1 MSPASG
7 QEHETEREHGEG
19 SAGDPNGPGETLHE
33 LAQTAARD
41 VNRAA
46 HLAQRERLPRGR
58 ALTRGIVLAGLY
70 ALGLV
75 ALLLLAAAAHT
86 YALLPFDLP
95 FTRELQE
102 HPTPVVSAFLTFIS
116 ALGYF
121 PYAEIIVVVCVL
133 ALLLLRLRLE
143 AIFLLATLLV
153 DALGALIK
161 DVVARHRPSP
171 SLVHVAQHL
180 NSPSFPSGH
189 TLHYTVFYGFLAFV
203 LITSFRPSWWRNVLV
218 AICFALIALVGIS
231 RVYLGEHWLTD
242 VLGGYLLG
250 GLFLLPLVAAYLWAR
265 AHFNS
270 ATLRPLRHPAR
281 PM

>member
-1 MSPASG
+1 MSLASG
-7 QEHETEREHGEG
+7 REDEAEGVQDHGA
-19 SAGDPNGPGETLHE
+19 AGDPDGAGESLHE
-33 LAQTAARD
+33 LAHTAARD

-46 HLAQRERLPRGR
+46 RLVHRERLPRGR
-58 ALTRGIVLAGLY
+58 ALTRGVVLAAIY

-75 ALLLLAAAAHT
+75 ALILLAVAAHT
-86 YALLPFDLP
+86 HTLLPFDLP

-102 HPTPVVSAFLTFIS
+102 HPTPVVSAFLIFIS
-116 ALGYF
+116 APGYF
-121 PYAEIIVVVCVL
+121 PYAEIIEVVCVL
-133 ALLLLRLRLE
+133 ALVLLRLRLE
-143 AIFLLATLLV
+143 AIFLLATALA

-161 DVVARHRPSP
+161 LVVNRHRPSA
-171 SLVHVAQHL
+171 SLVHVTQHL
-180 NSPSFPSGH
+180 SSPSFPSGH

-203 LITSFRPSWWRNVLV
+203 LITSFRASWWRNVLV

-281 PM
+281 PE

>member
-1 MSPASG
+1 MSLASG
-7 QEHETEREHGEG
+7 REHETEQNKRGG
-19 SAGDPNGPGETLHE
+19 SDRGDKSETLHE
-33 LAQTAARD
+33 LAHTAARD

-46 HLAQRERLPRGR
+46 RLVERERLPRGR
-58 ALTRGIVLAGLY
+58 ALTRGIVLAVIY

-75 ALLLLAAAAHT
+75 ALILLAVAAHAHT
-86 YALLPFDLP
+86 LLPFDLP
-95 FTRELQE
+95 FTREVQE
-102 HPTPVVSAFLTFIS
+102 HPTTIVSGILTFVSAI
-116 ALGYF
+116 GYF
-121 PYAEIIVVVCVL
+121 PYAEIIIGACVL
-133 ALLLLRLRLE
+133 ALVVLRLRLE
-143 AIFLLATLLV
+143 AIFLVATALA

-161 DVVARHRPSP
+161 AVVNRHRPSP
-171 SLVHVAQHL
+171 ALVHVVQKL

-203 LITSFRPSWWRNVLV
+203 LITSFRASWWRNVLV
-218 AICFALIALVGIS
+218 AICFALIVLVGIS

-270 ATLRPLRHPAR
+270 ATLRPLPRPAR
-281 PM
+281 PE

>member
-1 MSPASG
+1 MNLASG
-7 QEHETEREHGEG
+7 RDRETEREHGERL
-19 SAGDPNGPGETLHE
+19 AGGANGPGETLRD

-46 HLAQRERLPRGR
+46 HLVHRERLPRGR
-58 ALTRGIVLAGLY
+58 ALTRGIALAAIY

-75 ALLLLAAAAHT
+75 ALLLLAVAAHT
-86 YALLPFDLP
+86 HALLPVDLP

-116 ALGYF
+116 AIGYF
-121 PYAEIIVVVCVL
+121 PYAEIIVAVCVI
-133 ALLLLRLRLE
+133 ALVLLRLRLE
-143 AIFLLATLLV
+143 AIFLLATSLA

-161 DVVARHRPSP
+161 DVVNRHRPSP
-171 SLVHVAQHL
+171 SLVHVAQQL

-203 LITSFRPSWWRNVLV
+203 LITSFRASWRRNVLV

-250 GLFLLPLVAAYLWAR
+250 GLFLLPLVALYLWAR

-270 ATLRPLRHPAR
+270 ITLRPLPHPAQ
-281 PM
+281 PQ